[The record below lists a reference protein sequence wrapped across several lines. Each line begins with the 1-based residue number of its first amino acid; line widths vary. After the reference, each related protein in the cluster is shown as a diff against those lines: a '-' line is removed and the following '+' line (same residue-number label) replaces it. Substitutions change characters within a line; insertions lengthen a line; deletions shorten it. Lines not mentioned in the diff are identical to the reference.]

1 MNINFLRPLNDQ
13 IGNVM
18 INKLLQTI
26 EKAVNV
32 DQDEKEL
39 IARLFHEKKYAK
51 GEYFLKEGDVCRNV
65 GFIINGVMRY
75 YINDD
80 GEEKTYGF
88 AEESDFVC
96 NNESFL
102 PQQPSRQIIQ
112 ALEDC
117 TLLVIGYDNLQKFY
131 TSIKSGER
139 FGRLVIEQVFVKTLQ
154 GLNSFYTDSPEL
166 RYEKFVKEYPELLQ
180 RIPQYYI
187 ASYVGVKPQSLS
199 RIRSRNIRRK

>member
-1 MNINFLRPLNDQ
+1 M
-13 IGNVM
+13 IG
-18 INKLLQTI
+18 KLLELI
-26 EKAVNV
+26 EKSVEVN
-32 DQDEKEL
+32 QDEKEL
-39 IARLFHEKKYAK
+39 ITRLFHEKKYGK
-51 GEYFLKEGDVCRNV
+51 GDFFLNEGDVCRNV
-65 GFIINGVMRY
+65 GFMVSGVMRY

-88 AEESDFVC
+88 AQESDFIC

-112 ALEDC
+112 SLEDC
-117 TLLVIGYDNLQKFY
+117 TVLVIGYDDLQKFY
-131 TSIKSGER
+131 SSLKSGER

-166 RYEKFVKEYPELLQ
+166 RYEKFIKEYPDLLQ

-199 RIRSRNIRRK
+199 RIRSRNLHKK

>member
-1 MNINFLRPLNDQ
+1 M
-13 IGNVM
+13 IG
-18 INKLLQTI
+18 KLLELI
-26 EKAVNV
+26 EKSVEVN
-32 DQDEKEL
+32 QDEKEL
-39 IARLFHEKKYAK
+39 ITRLFHEKKYGK
-51 GEYFLKEGDVCRNV
+51 GDFFLNEGDVCRNG
-65 GFIINGVMRY
+65 GFMVSGVMRY

-88 AEESDFVC
+88 AQESDFIC

-117 TLLVIGYDNLQKFY
+117 IVLAIGYDDLQKFY
-131 TSIKSGER
+131 SSLKSGER

-166 RYEKFVKEYPELLQ
+166 RYEKFIKEYPDLLQ

-199 RIRSRNIRRK
+199 RIRSRNLHKK

>member
-1 MNINFLRPLNDQ
+1 
-13 IGNVM
+13 M
-18 INKLLQTI
+18 IDILLQSI
-26 EKAVNV
+26 EKTVSI
-32 DQDEKEL
+32 DEGEKEFV
-39 IARLFHEKKYAK
+39 AELFHEKKFVK
-51 GEYFLKEGDVCRNV
+51 GEYFLKEGDVCRYV
-65 GFIINGVMRY
+65 GFMISGVMRY

-88 AEESDFVC
+88 AKESDFVC

-117 TLLVIGYDNLQKFY
+117 TLLVIGYNDLQKFY
-131 TSIKSGER
+131 TSLKNGER
-139 FGRLVIEQVFVKTLQ
+139 FGRMVIEQVFVKTLQ

-166 RYEKFVKEYPELLQ
+166 RYEKFVKEYPDLLQ

-199 RIRSRNIRRK
+199 RIRSRNTRRE

>member
-1 MNINFLRPLNDQ
+1 M
-13 IGNVM
+13 IG
-18 INKLLQTI
+18 KLLELI
-26 EKAVNV
+26 EKSVEVN
-32 DQDEKEL
+32 QDEKEL
-39 IARLFHEKKYAK
+39 ITRLFHEKKYGK
-51 GEYFLKEGDVCRNV
+51 GDFFLNEGDVCRNV
-65 GFIINGVMRY
+65 GFMVSGVMRY

-88 AEESDFVC
+88 AQESDFIC

-117 TLLVIGYDNLQKFY
+117 TVLVIGYDDLQKFY
-131 TSIKSGER
+131 SSLKSGER

-166 RYEKFVKEYPELLQ
+166 RNEKFIKEYPDLLQ

-199 RIRSRNIRRK
+199 RIRSRNLHKK

>member
-1 MNINFLRPLNDQ
+1 
-13 IGNVM
+13 M
-18 INKLLQTI
+18 IEKLLTVI
-26 EKAVNV
+26 AKSVEVSG
-32 DQDEKEL
+32 DEKEF
-39 IARLFHEKKYAK
+39 IASLFHEKKYGK
-51 GEYFLKEGDVCRNV
+51 GDFFLNEGEVCRKV
-65 GFIINGVMRY
+65 GFMVSGVIRY

-88 AEESDFVC
+88 AEEYDFIC

-117 TLLVIGYDNLQKFY
+117 TVLVIGYDDLQKFY
-131 TSIKSGER
+131 GVLKNGER

-166 RYEKFVKEYPELLQ
+166 RYAKFTKEYPDLLQ

-199 RIRSRNIRRK
+199 RIRSRSLHKK

>member
-1 MNINFLRPLNDQ
+1 M
-13 IGNVM
+13 IG
-18 INKLLQTI
+18 KLLELI
-26 EKAVNV
+26 EKSVEVN
-32 DQDEKEL
+32 QDEKEL
-39 IARLFHEKKYAK
+39 ITRLFHEKKYGK
-51 GEYFLKEGDVCRNV
+51 GDFFLNEGDVCRNV
-65 GFIINGVMRY
+65 GFMVSGVMRY

-88 AEESDFVC
+88 AQESDFIC

-112 ALEDC
+112 SLEDC
-117 TLLVIGYDNLQKFY
+117 TVLVIGYDDLQKFY
-131 TSIKSGER
+131 SSLKSGER
-139 FGRLVIEQVFVKTLQ
+139 FGRLVIEKVFVKTLQ

-166 RYEKFVKEYPELLQ
+166 RYEKFIKEYPDLLQ

-199 RIRSRNIRRK
+199 RIRSRNLHKK

>member
-1 MNINFLRPLNDQ
+1 
-13 IGNVM
+13 M
-18 INKLLQTI
+18 IDILLQFI
-26 EKAVNV
+26 EKTVSI
-32 DQDEKEL
+32 DEGEKEFV
-39 IARLFHEKKYAK
+39 AELFHEKKFVK
-51 GEYFLKEGDVCRNV
+51 GEYFLKEGDVCRYV
-65 GFIINGVMRY
+65 GFMISGVMRY

-88 AEESDFVC
+88 AKESDFVC

-117 TLLVIGYDNLQKFY
+117 TLLVIGYNDLQKFY
-131 TSIKSGER
+131 TSFKNGER
-139 FGRLVIEQVFVKTLQ
+139 FGRMVIEQVFVKTLQ

-166 RYEKFVKEYPELLQ
+166 RYEKFVKEYTDLLQ

-199 RIRSRNIRRK
+199 RIRSRNTRCE

>member
-1 MNINFLRPLNDQ
+1 M
-13 IGNVM
+13 IG
-18 INKLLQTI
+18 KLLELI
-26 EKAVNV
+26 EKSVEVN
-32 DQDEKEL
+32 QDEKEL
-39 IARLFHEKKYAK
+39 ITRLFHEKKYGK
-51 GEYFLKEGDVCRNV
+51 GDFFLNEGDVCRNV
-65 GFIINGVMRY
+65 GFMVSGVMRY

-88 AEESDFVC
+88 AQESDFIC

-117 TLLVIGYDNLQKFY
+117 TVLVIGYDDLQKFY
-131 TSIKSGER
+131 SSLKSGER

-166 RYEKFVKEYPELLQ
+166 RYEKFIKEYPDLLQ

-199 RIRSRNIRRK
+199 RIRSRNLHKK

>member
-1 MNINFLRPLNDQ
+1 
-13 IGNVM
+13 M
-18 INKLLQTI
+18 IDILLQFI
-26 EKAVNV
+26 EKTVSI
-32 DQDEKEL
+32 DEGEKEFV
-39 IARLFHEKKYAK
+39 AELFHEKKFVK
-51 GEYFLKEGDVCRNV
+51 GEYFLKEGDVCRYV
-65 GFIINGVMRY
+65 GFMISGVMRY

-88 AEESDFVC
+88 AKESDFVC

-117 TLLVIGYDNLQKFY
+117 TLLVIGYNDLQKFY
-131 TSIKSGER
+131 TSFKNGER
-139 FGRLVIEQVFVKTLQ
+139 FGRMVIEQVFVKTLQ

-166 RYEKFVKEYPELLQ
+166 RYEKFVKEYPDLLQ

-199 RIRSRNIRRK
+199 RIRSRNTRCE

>member
-1 MNINFLRPLNDQ
+1 MEI
-13 IGNVM
+13 M
-18 INKLLQTI
+18 IEKLLTVI
-26 EKAVNV
+26 EKAVEV
-32 DQDEKEL
+32 SGDEKEF
-39 IARLFHEKKYAK
+39 ITGLFHEKKYGK
-51 GEYFLKEGDVCRNV
+51 GEFFLNEGEVCRKV
-65 GFIINGVMRY
+65 GFMVSGVMRY

-88 AEESDFVC
+88 AEEDDFIC

-117 TLLVIGYDNLQKFY
+117 TVLVIGFDDLQKFY
-131 TSIKSGER
+131 SILKNGER
-139 FGRLVIEQVFVKTLQ
+139 FGRLVIEQVFVRTLQ

-166 RYEKFVKEYPELLQ
+166 RYENFTKEYPDLLQ

-199 RIRSRNIRRK
+199 RIRSRNLHKK

>member
-1 MNINFLRPLNDQ
+1 
-13 IGNVM
+13 M
-18 INKLLQTI
+18 IEILLHSI
-26 EKAVNV
+26 EKIVSIDEV
-32 DQDEKEL
+32 EKEL
-39 IARLFHEKKYAK
+39 VAELFHEKKLAK
-51 GEYFLKEGDVCRNV
+51 GEYFLKGGDVCRYV
-65 GFIINGVMRY
+65 GFMISGVMRY

-88 AEESDFVC
+88 AKESDFVC

-102 PQQPSRQIIQ
+102 PQRPSRQIIQ

-117 TLLVIGYDNLQKFY
+117 TVLVIGYNDLQKFY
-131 TSIKSGER
+131 TSLKNGER
-139 FGRLVIEQVFVKTLQ
+139 FGRMVIEQVFVKTLQ

-166 RYEKFVKEYPELLQ
+166 RYEKFVKEYPDLMQ

-199 RIRSRNIRRK
+199 RIRSRNTRRE